1 MDKRNQLLDLLEKS
15 HQNELRFI
23 AGLSEEERV
32 VSGTEQGWAVKD
44 EIAHIAAWN
53 AITSERFRAFMA
65 DERPPEYDDLDAF
78 NDEIFQRHK
87 GDSWQVVEDFHEQS
101 YQELL
106 EQVRFITE
114 DDLLDG
120 QRYDWMRGRSLWR
133 RAVHTGFFHPQ
144 GHLALY
150 FSNHGETERGNQLM
164 EEITNTLLTLDE
176 SPQWQGQSIYNL
188 GCFYAQTGEKEK
200 AIENLERAF
209 SFGQDLI
216 EWSKTDTD
224 LDGIRDEPGYLAL
237 ISGEL
242 HQE

>member
-1 MDKRNQLLDLLEKS
+1 VEKKNQLLDLLEKS
-15 HQNELRFI
+15 HQNELGFI
-23 AGLSEEERV
+23 AGLSEKARAV
-32 VSGTEQGWAVKD
+32 KGTPQDWAIKD

-53 AITSERFRAFMA
+53 AITGDRFRAFMTGK
-65 DERPPEYDDLDAF
+65 RPPEYDNLDAF
-78 NDEIFQRHK
+78 NEEIFQRHK
-87 GDSWQVVEDFHEQS
+87 DASWQEVEEFHEQS

-106 EQVRFITE
+106 EQVRSITE

-120 QRYDWMRGRSLWR
+120 QRFEWLLGRSLWR
-133 RAVHTGFFHPQ
+133 RTVHTGYFHPQ

-164 EEITNTLLTLDE
+164 EQITNTLLTLDE

-188 GCFYAQTGEKEK
+188 GCYYAQTGEKEK

-224 LDGIRDEPGYLAL
+224 LDSIRDEPGYLAL
-237 ISGEL
+237 VSGNPQ
-242 HQE
+242 QE